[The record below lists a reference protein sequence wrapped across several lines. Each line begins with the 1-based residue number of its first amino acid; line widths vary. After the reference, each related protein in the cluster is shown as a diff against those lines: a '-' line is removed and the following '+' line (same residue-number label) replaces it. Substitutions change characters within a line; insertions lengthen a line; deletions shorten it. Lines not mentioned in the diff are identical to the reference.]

1 MALASLGVAP
11 ETDHMSD
18 EKLPGVEYSGA
29 QIDDPELAAEFAKLK
44 GFFAPQTS
52 AIGLRV
58 TRIERSKAWSE
69 IDWREDLVG
78 DVETGVI
85 AGGVLTTMLDSTCGA
100 ATQAA
105 LGKLTAMAT
114 LDLRI
119 DYMRPAEPQR
129 VIHCMAHCYKTTRS
143 VCFVRGV
150 AYHDNP
156 DDPIATA
163 AGTFMMTGE
172 ESYGSPD
179 VVVA

>member
-1 MALASLGVAP
+1 MN
-11 ETDHMSD
+11 D
-18 EKLPGVEYSGA
+18 EKPEPMAHSGA
-29 QIDDPELAAEFAKLK
+29 QIDDPDLAAEFAKLK
-44 GFFAPQTS
+44 GVFAPQTS
-52 AIGLRV
+52 AIGLKV
-58 TRIERSKAWSE
+58 TKIERGKAWSH

-78 DVETGVI
+78 DLETGVI

-119 DYMRPAEPQR
+119 DYMRPAEPKR

-163 AGTFMMTGE
+163 AGTFMLTGE
-172 ESYGSPD
+172 ESYGSPES
-179 VVVA
+179 VAVA